1 MRVKLFD
8 FQNGALDELAQKIK
22 SSHLL
27 LENGD
32 NQVISFSA
40 PTGAGKTII
49 MTALFENI
57 FYGSHDFN
65 AEPDAIIIW
74 LSDMPELNEQTK
86 LKIINK
92 STKIKVKNLVNIDT
106 TLDSEVLEKG
116 KVYFLNTQKLGN
128 DKLLTHKSDLRQFSI
143 WETLT
148 NTIKMQPNKVY
159 LVIDEAH
166 RGTLLNKSAS
176 KQAQSI
182 MQKFIMGSEKDG
194 LIPFP
199 LIIGVTATPQRFQML
214 LNDTSSTVHKVT
226 VKSEDVRSS
235 GLLKDRI
242 IIHYPENI
250 VNADIS
256 MLKSALENWEQKR
269 AAWESYC
276 LKEKEQI
283 VKPILVI
290 QVEDGNDKV
299 VTKTD
304 LTACI
309 STIESYI
316 GRKLDSKEIVHTFN
330 DKDNLQ
336 VNNDL
341 EINKIEASRIN
352 DNEDINFVLFKMNL
366 STGWDCPRAEVMMSF
381 RSAQDYTYI
390 AQLLGRMV
398 RTPLARRIESDNELN
413 NVSLFLPYYAEE
425 TVNEVIK
432 SLEDDEE
439 GVPTEKGTHKNLI
452 TLKRNLDYL
461 EIFDA
466 MENLKT
472 YRLNKVRK
480 QNNLKRLI
488 NLSRNITL
496 DGIDILLH
504 RTILDKII
512 DEITSHIDTMRSNE
526 EYKDELSKIKN
537 FDLKSI
543 AFEFNKNLY
552 GDSTSSN
559 VKTAELDINNLFYK
573 SGKFIGDG
581 LHLEYWQRNSERDHI
596 EAKIEFILFVNN
608 LDAMRKLSEF
618 AEKEFLN
625 VFNQYKLK
633 ISKLGE
639 ARRTEYDKLLLSS
652 GTPVPID
659 WILPERI
666 DFNINPK
673 TSNKLNFHLFVDND
687 NEFKVNLENWEYEL
701 IQEELS
707 NGIVAWLR
715 NLDRKAWSLE
725 IPYEKGGVTFSMFP
739 DLVVVRQDED
749 NYIFDILEP
758 HDPSRRD
765 NFEKAVGLAKFAE
778 KHWDVFGRIQLIRK
792 YKGND
797 GKEHFHRLDMSNV
810 IVRNAVRSVSD
821 NITLDSIFERY
832 SIVE

>member
-8 FQNGALDELAQKIK
+8 FQTSALDELTQKIK
-22 SSHLL
+22 SAHLL

-49 MTALFENI
+49 MTALFENLL
-57 FYGSHDFN
+57 YGSHDFG
-65 AEPDAIIIW
+65 AQSDSIIIW

-86 LKIINK
+86 LKIMSK
-92 STKIKVKNLVNIDT
+92 STKIKVKNLVNIDANM
-106 TLDSEVLEKG
+106 DFEVLEKG
-116 KVYFLNTQKLGN
+116 KIYFLNTQKLGN
-128 DKLLTHKSDLRQFSI
+128 DKILTHKSDLRQFTI

-148 NTIKMQPNKVY
+148 NTINMQPNKVY

-182 MQKFIMGSEKDG
+182 MQKFIIGSEKDG
-194 LIPFP
+194 LFPFP
-199 LIIGVTATPQRFQML
+199 LVIGVTATPQRFQML

-226 VKSEDVRSS
+226 VKSEDVRGS

-250 VNADIS
+250 VNADMS
-256 MLKSALENWEQKR
+256 MLKSALDNWEQKR
-269 AAWESYC
+269 VSWESYC
-276 LKEKEQI
+276 LKEKEDV

-304 LTACI
+304 LSACI
-309 STIESYI
+309 NTIEAYL

-330 DKDNLQ
+330 DKDTISINS
-336 VNNDL
+336 L
-341 EINKIEASRIN
+341 EVNKIDASRIN
-352 DNEDINFVLFKMNL
+352 ENDDINFVLFKMNL

-413 NVSLFLPYYAEE
+413 NVSLFLPHYAEE
-425 TVNEVIK
+425 TVNQVIS
-432 SLEDDEE
+432 SLEDGEE
-439 GVPTEKGTHKNLI
+439 GVPTEKGTHRNLI
-452 TLKRNLDYL
+452 TLKKNTGFIDV
-461 EIFDA
+461 FNA
-466 MENLKT
+466 MENLIT

-504 RTILDKII
+504 RRILDKIL
-512 DEITSHIDTMRSNE
+512 DEITSHINSMRSKK
-526 EYKDELSKIKN
+526 EYKEELSKVQN
-537 FDLKSI
+537 FHLKSI
-543 AFEFNKNLY
+543 AFEFNENSY
-552 GDSTSSN
+552 GDSSLSN
-559 VKTAELDINNLFYK
+559 VKTAELDINNLFYRA
-573 SGKFIGDG
+573 GKFIGDG
-581 LHLEYWQRNSERDHI
+581 LHLEYWQRNSERNHI
-596 EAKIEFILFVNN
+596 EAKIEFILFINN
-608 LDAMRKLSEF
+608 LDAMEKLSDFAEEEFVNVFNMYKLNISKLSE
-618 AEKEFLN
+618 
-625 VFNQYKLK
+625 
-633 ISKLGE
+633 
-639 ARRTEYDKLLLSS
+639 ARRAEYDKLLLSS
-652 GTPVPID
+652 GTPIPIK
-659 WILPERI
+659 WMLPESI
-666 DFNINPK
+666 DFNINPN
-673 TSNKLNFHLFVDND
+673 TAVKLDKHLYLDKS

-707 NGIVAWLR
+707 NGIVTWLR

-725 IPYEKGGVTFSMFP
+725 IPYEKGGITFSMFP
-739 DLVVVRQDED
+739 DLIVVRNDVD

-758 HDPSRRD
+758 HDPSRSD
-765 NFEKAVGLAKFAE
+765 NFEKAIGLAKFAE
-778 KHWDVFGRIQLIRK
+778 KHWNIFGRIQLIRK
-792 YKGND
+792 YKAKD
-797 GKEHFHRLDMSNV
+797 GKEHFHRLDMSDML
-810 IVRNAVRSVSD
+810 VRNAVRSISD
-821 NITLDSIFERY
+821 NIALDNIFERY
-832 SIVE
+832 SII